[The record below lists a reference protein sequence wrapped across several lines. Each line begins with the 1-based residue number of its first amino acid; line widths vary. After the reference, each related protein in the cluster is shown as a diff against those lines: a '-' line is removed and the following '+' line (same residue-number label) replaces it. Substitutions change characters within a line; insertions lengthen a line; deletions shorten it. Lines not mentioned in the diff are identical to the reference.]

1 MAKKLTLICDEKSVV
16 DTQKL
21 CKTLYSVSGQND
33 ELSAEISYVS
43 ATEIQRLNREF
54 RNVDKVTDV
63 LSFPTL
69 DGVRGKAVLKKDFPL
84 DLSFDGKSVFI
95 GSIAVCVEK
104 AKAQAEEYGHSL
116 TRELTYL
123 ICHGLLHLLG
133 YDHILEEDKVEMRA
147 LEEKIMNEIKVLR

>member
-1 MAKKLTLICDEKSVV
+1 MAKLTINCDNELIDSLLLGESVF
-16 DTQKL
+16 
-21 CKTLYSVSGQND
+21 KTLKQRVN
-33 ELSAEISYVS
+33 LVAEISFCS
-43 ATEIQRLNREF
+43 KEEIQKINLETRGK
-54 RNVDKVTDV
+54 DAVTDV